1 MAPSAPTRSSART
14 TPRGAWSPDHY
25 MRLIA
30 LGTCSLCM
38 MAIVGG
44 ILIGI
49 FSGTISTSI
58 LGDYK
63 TGTGLIGVLVIL
75 YMVIKKALG

>member
-1 MAPSAPTRSSART
+1 
-14 TPRGAWSPDHY
+14 

-38 MAIVGG
+38 LALVGG
-44 ILIGI
+44 ILVGI

-58 LGDYK
+58 LGDY
-63 TGTGLIGVLVIL
+63 GTGLIGVLVIL
-75 YMVIKKALG
+75 YMVIKRALG